1 LKKYDIVV
9 FGATGFTGELIC
21 DYLLGHEESKGLNI
35 AVAARDKEK
44 LEKVVSRF
52 SSNSPDMLV
61 VDSFDKESIDSMTS
75 LAKLI
80 ITVVGPYSLY
90 GEYLVES
97 CTKNSTH
104 YVDLTGEP
112 NFVHTIRKKYSE
124 AAINSK
130 SIIVNSCGLESI
142 IPDVGTLYTVSKMK
156 SDKKD
161 ITYYL
166 KSRGTISGGTWASF
180 INALYSNKPIIGRG
194 SKSGSGK
201 KIKKIFYNKDFKSWS
216 IIFPVIDKQIVYRSS
231 KTDNIYGNNFSFNEY
246 MMIKTFFQVIVL
258 MLSILSITFISKL
271 GLLKKQLLSLRP
283 SGSGPSIEQRKRN
296 WFKGIFVGVGDNEKV
311 VTQLSGGDPGYGETA
326 KFISEIA
333 LCIINDY
340 DNLKGKAGIMTP
352 VECTGDLMIN
362 RLENAGI
369 KFEQL

>member
-1 LKKYDIVV
+1 MKKYDIVI
-9 FGATGFTGELIC
+9 FGATGFTGKLIC
-21 DYLLGHEESKGLNI
+21 DYLLGHAESKKLNI
-35 AVAARDKEK
+35 AVAARNKER

-52 SSNSPDMLV
+52 LPNVPDMLV

-75 LAKLI
+75 SAKLI

-124 AAINSK
+124 AAASSK

-142 IPDVGTLYTVSKMK
+142 VPDVGTLYTVSKMK

-180 INALYSNKPIIGRG
+180 INALYSNKPIIGGG
-194 SKSGSGK
+194 SKSVSGK
-201 KIKKIFYNKDFKSWS
+201 KVKKIFYNKDFKSWS
-216 IIFPVIDKQIVYRSS
+216 VIFPVIDKQIVYRSS
-231 KTDNIYGNNFSFNEY
+231 KTDSIYGSKFSFNEY
-246 MMIKTFFQVIVL
+246 MMIKTYFQVIAL
-258 MLSILSITFISKL
+258 ILSILSITFISKL
-271 GLLKKQLLSLRP
+271 GLFKKWLLSLRP
-283 SGSGPSIEQRKRN
+283 SGSGPSKEQRKCN
-296 WFKGIFVGVGDNEKV
+296 WFKGVFVGTGENEKV

-340 DNLKGKAGIMTP
+340 DNLKSKAGIMTP

-362 RLENAGI
+362 RLKNAGI